1 MIMTMV
7 NIHEHVNLHMLNIQ
21 APNEALD
28 EENATKINVQNEGE
42 PWTKHMNEQRG
53 QNGGKE
59 RTTLDEAIGTQ
70 CLRN

>member
-1 MIMTMV
+1 MTMV
-7 NIHEHVNLHMLNIQ
+7 DIHEHVNLHILNIQ

-42 PWTKHMNEQRG
+42 PWTKHMMKQRG
-53 QNGGKE
+53 QNGE
-59 RTTLDEAIGTQ
+59 RTTLDKAIGTQ